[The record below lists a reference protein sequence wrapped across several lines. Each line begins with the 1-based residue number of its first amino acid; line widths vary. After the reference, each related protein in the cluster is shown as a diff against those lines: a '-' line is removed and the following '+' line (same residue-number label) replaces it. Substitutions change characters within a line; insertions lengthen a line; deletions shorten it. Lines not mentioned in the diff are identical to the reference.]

1 MPRYTHEA
9 SPWLRRV
16 LIPFWIIR
24 VVFMLLIAASFGIGI
39 AVIAK
44 DKNDADDDDDT
55 DTNYNNDRTTKISA
69 KTIAVVAIFF
79 VLVLVCLILDIVS
92 IVKFARRNL
101 RPKTFLIFN
110 TIQTTFWA
118 AILVIDIVGSIKH
131 RSALNFL
138 FALIVLG
145 RRSHPSNKHARKISA
160 LFLGLFIYAVIIYR
174 RSRRDAARGVYA
186 PATNPAVAAMQQPAP
201 YVSPSPTPSAG
212 NPNRLSARYYSPE
225 PGIIAAQPG
234 PFDAAA
240 MSSTHSLPPQ
250 RSPVGSPFSSQGP
263 YVMAPGPGP
272 GLGQGAFMPPPPATA
287 AAAQGHGETIEMGQR

>member
-24 VVFMLLIAASFGIGI
+24 VCLMLLITASFAIGI

-44 DKNDADDDDDT
+44 DNSDSDDEDDDNT
-55 DTNYNNDRTTKISA
+55 ETNYNNDRRDKIGA
-69 KTIAVVAIFF
+69 KQIAVVAIFF
-79 VLVLVCLILDIVS
+79 VLVLICLILDIVS

-138 FALIVLG
+138 FALIVF
-145 RRSHPSNKHARKISA
+145 A
-160 LFLGLFIYAVIIYR
+160 LFLGLFIYAIIIYR
-174 RSRRDAARGVYA
+174 RSRRDATRGVYA
-186 PATNPAVAAMQQPAP
+186 PTTNPAVAMQPAS
-201 YVSPSPTPSAG
+201 YVAPSPTPSS
-212 NPNRLSARYYSPE
+212 NPNRLSARYYSTE
-225 PGIIAAQPG
+225 TGAINAQSSPQE
-234 PFDAAA
+234 AAA
-240 MSSTHSLPPQ
+240 SVSSLGLQEQGLSPQ
-250 RSPVGSPFSSQGP
+250 RTPIGSPFSSQGP
-263 YVMAPGPGP
+263 YVTGEE
-272 GLGQGAFMPPPPATA
+272 LEQDVHMPPPA
-287 AAAQGHGETIEMGQR
+287 AARGHEQSIEMGQR

>member
-55 DTNYNNDRTTKISA
+55 DTNYNNDRTTKIGA
-69 KTIAVVAIFF
+69 KTIAIVAIFF

-138 FALIVLG
+138 FALIVF
-145 RRSHPSNKHARKISA
+145 A

-186 PATNPAVAAMQQPAP
+186 PTANPAVAAMQPAP
-201 YVSPSPTPSAG
+201 YVSPSPTPSAS
-212 NPNRLSARYYSPE
+212 NLNRLSARYNTAETGLQPSPFE
-225 PGIIAAQPG
+225 
-234 PFDAAA
+234 AAA
-240 MSSTHSLPPQ
+240 MSSTHSLGSQEQQQRHGAGLSPQ

-263 YVMAPGPGP
+263 YVTAPVP
-272 GLGQGAFMPPPPATA
+272 GLGQGAYMPPLPAAA
-287 AAAQGHGETIEMGQR
+287 AAAQGHGATIEMGQR

>member
-39 AVIAK
+39 ARKIDTVEIIFIG
-44 DKNDADDDDDT
+44 ADSLGS
-55 DTNYNNDRTTKISA
+55 I
-69 KTIAVVAIFF
+69 VAIFF

-138 FALIVLG
+138 FALIVF
-145 RRSHPSNKHARKISA
+145 A

-186 PATNPAVAAMQQPAP
+186 PTANPAVAAMQPAP
-201 YVSPSPTPSAG
+201 YVSPSPTPSAS
-212 NPNRLSARYYSPE
+212 NLNRLSARYNTAETGLQPSPFE
-225 PGIIAAQPG
+225 
-234 PFDAAA
+234 AAA
-240 MSSTHSLPPQ
+240 MSSTHSLGSQEQQQRHGAGLSPQ

-263 YVMAPGPGP
+263 YVTAPVP
-272 GLGQGAFMPPPPATA
+272 GLGQGAYMPPLPAAA
-287 AAAQGHGETIEMGQR
+287 AAAQGHGATIEMGQR